1 MWPRRAVGIFAAH
14 SIASSSVST
23 SIR

>member
-1 MWPRRAVGIFAAH
+1 MWPWRAVGIFAAH
-14 SIASSSVST
+14 SSASSSVST

>member
-1 MWPRRAVGIFAAH
+1 MWPCRAVGIFAAH
-14 SIASSSVST
+14 SSASSSVST